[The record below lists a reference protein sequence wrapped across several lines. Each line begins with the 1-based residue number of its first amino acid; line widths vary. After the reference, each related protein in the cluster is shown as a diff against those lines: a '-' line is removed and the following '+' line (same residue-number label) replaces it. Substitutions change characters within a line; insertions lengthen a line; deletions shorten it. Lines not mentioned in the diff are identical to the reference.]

1 MAFTKKTETK
11 ATVVPKVEPTED
23 AKAKAE
29 RELHEAAVHH
39 VKNQHGPY
47 VNRLRNY
54 DELVEDAKNQIGGAI
69 EANKTF

>member
-1 MAFTKKTETK
+1 MAFKKTAPAPE
-11 ATVVPKVEPTED
+11 ATPVAPSADTV
-23 AKAKAE
+23 AK

-54 DELVEDAKNQIGGAI
+54 DELVEDAKRQIGEAI